1 MRLRIRMK
9 NQLAL
14 ARCFKEIRKMKKETQ
29 NGLALSRPIF
39 LDGASSSKLGNV
51 LLQNYPL

>member
-1 MRLRIRMK
+1 MMLRIRMK

-14 ARCFKEIRKMKKETQ
+14 ARYFKGIRKMKKETQ

-39 LDGASSSKLGNV
+39 PDSGASSSKLENV
-51 LLQNYPL
+51 LL

>member
-14 ARCFKEIRKMKKETQ
+14 ARYFKGIRKMKKEIQ

-51 LLQNYPL
+51 LL

>member
-14 ARCFKEIRKMKKETQ
+14 ARYFKGIRKMKKETQ

-51 LLQNYPL
+51 LL